1 MSSVVAHVEVLR
13 AARELGDDK
22 LERSRRLVDGLALIR
37 VEESILKSAAAIDPP
52 SVRSLDAIHVASA
65 QSVREQLAAMI
76 TYDKRVMAA
85 ARAATLPV
93 LVPI

>member
-1 MSSVVAHVEVLR
+1 MVAHVEVLR

-65 QSVREQLAAMI
+65 QSVREQLGAMI
-76 TYDKRVMAA
+76 TYDKRMMAA

-93 LVPI
+93 LVPT